1 MSAPH
6 KSVTGNEDPQEQI
19 LRLQTELDDLR
30 KELDLANQRLQKRS
44 VERQLARNA
53 ADSAYKIVNQQ
64 NAELIDRI
72 DLFRK
77 FVPDSLSSMLDQ
89 KGFDVSKGMSLERTY
104 SVLSTDIRN
113 FTSFTEK
120 MSCQECFK
128 FLNSFFTV
136 MEPGIRN
143 EGGFVYQYV
152 GDSIMA
158 LFPSVDGHSDNAV
171 ESALHLLNEVI
182 PGYNKG
188 RDRAGYDT
196 IQIGIGI
203 NSGSVATG
211 IAGTAER
218 MDVSAFGST
227 VNLAAR
233 CEGLTKELGE
243 MLIVTNNTH
252 SMLSSPDSYET
263 LPLGEMSIRGME
275 KRVDLYSVKRKGK
288 GVDQGS

>member
-1 MSAPH
+1 MNHPKGSELPG
-6 KSVTGNEDPQEQI
+6 TGGPEEERME
-19 LRLQTELDDLR
+19 RLEAEVLDLR
-30 KELDLANQRLQKRS
+30 HQLELADQRLKKRS
-44 VERQLARNA
+44 VERQLARKA
-53 ADSAYKIVNQQ
+53 ADSAYEIVKHQ
-64 NAELIDRI
+64 NDELTAQVT
-72 DLFRK
+72 LFRK
-77 FVPDSLSSMLDQ
+77 FVPASLSAMLDQ
-89 KGFDVSKGMSLERTY
+89 RGFDVSRGFSLERTY

-120 MSCQECFK
+120 IPCQECFK

-136 MEPGIRN
+136 MEPGIRSQ
-143 EGGFVYQYV
+143 GGFVYQYV

-158 LFPSVDGHSDNAV
+158 LFPLVDGHSDNAV
-171 ESALHLLNEVI
+171 QSALHLLNDVI
-182 PGYNKG
+182 PDYNKG
-188 RDRAGYDT
+188 RIRAGYEP

-243 MLIVTNNTH
+243 PLIVTENTYK
-252 SMLSSPDSYET
+252 MLSSKEVYVMS
-263 LPLGEMSIRGME
+263 LLGESSIRGME
-275 KRVDLYSVKRKGK
+275 QRVDLYSVRRKEQAA
-288 GVDQGS
+288 D

>member
-1 MSAPH
+1 L
-6 KSVTGNEDPQEQI
+6 E
-19 LRLQTELDDLR
+19 
-30 KELDLANQRLQKRS
+30 LANQRLQKRS
-44 VERQLARNA
+44 TERQLAKKA
-53 ADSAYKIVNQQ
+53 ADSAYEIVKQQ
-64 NAELIDRI
+64 NDELIDRI
-72 DLFRK
+72 DLFRN
-77 FVPDSLSSMLDQ
+77 FVPESLSSILDQ
-89 KGFDVSKGMSLERTY
+89 RGFDVSKGMSLERTY

-143 EGGFVYQYV
+143 QGGFVYQYV

-158 LFPSVDGHSDNAV
+158 LFPLVDGHSNNAV
-171 ESALHLLNEVI
+171 DSALHLLTDVI
-182 PGYNKG
+182 PEYNRG
-188 RDRAGYDT
+188 RSRAGYDP

-233 CEGLTKELGE
+233 CEGLTKEPGGL
-243 MLIVTNNTH
+243 LIMTNNTY
-252 SMLSSPDSYET
+252 SMLSSPDTYET

-275 KRVDLYSVKRKGK
+275 QRIDLYSVKRRGE
-288 GVDQGS
+288 

>member
-1 MSAPH
+1 MS
-6 KSVTGNEDPQEQI
+6 SDGETTNTGGPTDQVLGLEAEVAA
-19 LRLQTELDDLR
+19 LR
-30 KELDLANQRLQKRS
+30 KELELAQQRLQKRS
-44 VERQLARNA
+44 MERQLAKNA
-53 ADSAYKIVNQQ
+53 AESAYEIVKHQ
-64 NAELIDRI
+64 NDELTKRI

-77 FVPDSLSSMLDQ
+77 FVLISLSEVLD
-89 KGFDVSKGMSLERTY
+89 KRGFDVSKGLSLERTY

-120 MSCQECFK
+120 IGCQECFK
-128 FLNSFFTV
+128 FLNSFFSV
-136 MEPGIRN
+136 MEPGIRSH
-143 EGGFVYQYV
+143 GGFVYQYV

-158 LFPSVDGHSDNAV
+158 LFPPVDGKSDNAV
-171 ESALHLLNEVI
+171 ESALHLLHDAI
-182 PGYNKG
+182 PEYNKG
-188 RDRAGYDT
+188 RSRAGYEP

-243 MLIVTNNTH
+243 KLIVTNNTH
-252 SMLSSPDSYET
+252 SMLSSTDAYDMR
-263 LPLGEMSIRGME
+263 PLGEMSIRGME
-275 KRVDLYSVKRKGK
+275 QRVDLFSVNRKA
-288 GVDQGS
+288 